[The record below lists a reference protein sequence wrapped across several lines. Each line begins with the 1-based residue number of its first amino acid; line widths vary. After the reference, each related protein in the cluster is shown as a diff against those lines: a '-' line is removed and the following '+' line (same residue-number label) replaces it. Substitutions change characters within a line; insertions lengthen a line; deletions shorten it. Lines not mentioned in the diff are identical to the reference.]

1 MDIKLTIGG
10 IHTLANVII
19 VDSTHANLV
28 SLGASSRGVAMTIVA
43 HAKVVSY
50 RDQHLEDDFIHLVAE
65 IFGYLH

>member
-1 MDIKLTIGG
+1 MDIVLTIGG

-19 VDSTHANLV
+19 VDSIHADLV
-28 SLGASSRGVAMTIVA
+28 SLGASFGGVAMTIAA

-50 RDQHLEDDFIHLVAE
+50 HDQHLEDDFIFLVE